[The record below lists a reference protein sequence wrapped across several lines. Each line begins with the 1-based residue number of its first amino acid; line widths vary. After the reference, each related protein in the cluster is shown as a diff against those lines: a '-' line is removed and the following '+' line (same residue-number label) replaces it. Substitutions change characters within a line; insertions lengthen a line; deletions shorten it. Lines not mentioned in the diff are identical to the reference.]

1 MKCPYCGNEMIHGMI
16 HIDSNGT
23 FFEQSFGSDNDTP
36 GKEKSQ
42 IMKRLLVGY
51 APADTNMKEC
61 SDAWCC
67 ESCKKVFGEFP
78 LREEWEGQRAQKLKD
93 QEEETNMTQLYLDL
107 EKNVPVH
114 VFPKAQKEVDR

>member
-23 FFEQSFGSDNDTP
+23 FFEQRFVSDNDTP
-36 GKEKSQ
+36 VKEKRQ
-42 IMKRLLVGY
+42 IMKRWLGVY
-51 APADTNMKEC
+51 APAYTNMKEC

-78 LREEWEGQRAQKLKD
+78 LREEWEG
-93 QEEETNMTQLYLDL
+93 
-107 EKNVPVH
+107 
-114 VFPKAQKEVDR
+114 